1 VLWVRVLQLRKVR
14 PALLHG
20 SPQGRHTSWG
30 GLKPF
35 VDRNLFTAW
44 PKPARDFVL
53 RPDEGGLVEL
63 SEENRRGAAPNI
75 GGRLT
80 PAFK

>member
-1 VLWVRVLQLRKVR
+1 MGAVAVGAGAV
-14 PALLHG
+14 PAQG
-20 SPQGRHTSWG
+20 AARASSRDPQGRHTSWG

-44 PKPARDFVL
+44 PKPARAFVL
-53 RPDEGGLVEL
+53 RPDEAGLMEL

-75 GGRLT
+75 GAG
-80 PAFK
+80 

>member
-1 VLWVRVLQLRKVR
+1 
-14 PALLHG
+14 
-20 SPQGRHTSWG
+20 
-30 GLKPF
+30 LKPF